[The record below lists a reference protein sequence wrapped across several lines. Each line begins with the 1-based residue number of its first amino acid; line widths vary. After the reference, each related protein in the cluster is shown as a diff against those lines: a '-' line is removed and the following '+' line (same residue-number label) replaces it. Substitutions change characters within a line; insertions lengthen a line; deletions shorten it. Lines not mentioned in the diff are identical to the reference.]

1 MPISEVE
8 MNELINDNLI
18 FPQKVMSAKDTTV
31 PISLDLLETLQKRL
45 QKAEEI
51 NDKMLTVILE
61 QSEHIRYLEALNR
74 VKRL

>member
-1 MPISEVE
+1 MEAEEV
-8 MNELINDNLI
+8 
-18 FPQKVMSAKDTTV
+18 KVLNPEGVVV
-31 PISLDLLETLQKRL
+31 PVSLDLLETLQKRL

-61 QSEHIRYLEALNR
+61 QSEHIRYLEALGR

>member
-1 MPISEVE
+1 MPISEAE

-31 PISLDLLETLQKRL
+31 PISLEFLESLQKRL

>member
-1 MPISEVE
+1 MPISEAE

-31 PISLDLLETLQKRL
+31 PISLEFLETLQKRL

>member
-1 MPISEVE
+1 MPISEAE

-18 FPQKVMSAKDTTV
+18 FPQKVMSAKVATV
-31 PISLDLLETLQKRL
+31 PISLEFLESLQKRL